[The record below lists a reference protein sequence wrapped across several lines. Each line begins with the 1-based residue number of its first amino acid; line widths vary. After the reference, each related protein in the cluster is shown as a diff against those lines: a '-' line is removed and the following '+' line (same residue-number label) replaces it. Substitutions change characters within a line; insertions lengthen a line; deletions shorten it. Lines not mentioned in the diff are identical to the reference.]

1 MATIGKQIFVLKVC
15 MTAIHVVLLS
25 EIDRDHYKYIT
36 VIPIE
41 RQLREASLQSPI
53 SIQLPGQTHPMTLNS
68 TNMAGFSPGHGV
80 YGLQDAQG
88 LETGLF
94 SQMTIGGTRPNS
106 NEAEPRIKFP
116 ANFMGLSNSE
126 CDDSPRNPPGF
137 LISGPDDETRLK
149 IPANF
154 MTSGTESDHE
164 SENARKTNAQLL
176 ASKFAK
182 MGGNTGLIS
191 LYNGCKMLCFN

>member
-1 MATIGKQIFVLKVC
+1 M
-15 MTAIHVVLLS
+15 LLS

-36 VIPIE
+36 IIPIE

-68 TNMAGFSPGHGV
+68 TNIPGFSPGHGV
-80 YGLQDAQG
+80 YDLPDAQG

-106 NEAEPRIKFP
+106 SEAEPRIKFP
-116 ANFMGLSNSE
+116 ANFMGLGNSDN
-126 CDDSPRNPPGF
+126 DDTPRNPPSF

-164 SENARKTNAQLL
+164 SEIVRKTNLQLL
-176 ASKFAK
+176 ASKFTK
-182 MGGNTGLIS
+182 MGGNADLKS
-191 LYNGCKMLCFN
+191 L